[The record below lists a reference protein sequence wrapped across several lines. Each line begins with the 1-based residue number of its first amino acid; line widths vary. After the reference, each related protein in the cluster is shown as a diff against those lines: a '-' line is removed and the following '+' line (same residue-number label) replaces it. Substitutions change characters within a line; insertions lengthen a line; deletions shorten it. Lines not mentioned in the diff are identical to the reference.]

1 MIIVHLEVSC
11 VDSLVFGQRLKY
23 FRKRNNYTLVQL
35 GETVR
40 KPAPYLSQLENGL
53 AEPRVSFV
61 RELAAALDCT
71 PADLLDPEPFAITDL
86 LLREA
91 CMEVV
96 DCDLLGKMQILNSE
110 LAKKRNV
117 LSGRPVLS
125 LIYQYFKVSEHVQ
138 S

>member
-1 MIIVHLEVSC
+1 MLIVYLEVSY
-11 VDSLVFGQRLKY
+11 VDSLIFGQRLKY

-71 PADLLDPEPFAITDL
+71 PADLLDPEPPSRRAELEITMRL
-86 LLREA
+86 LQDQPQNKQRKLPYISHQQK
-91 CMEVV
+91 CPM
-96 DCDLLGKMQILNSE
+96 KS
-110 LAKKRNV
+110 
-117 LSGRPVLS
+117 
-125 LIYQYFKVSEHVQ
+125 
-138 S
+138 